1 MRMLAG
7 DPSLLIVDVR
17 EPVERA
23 EGSIPGSL
31 SYPLG
36 WFSLWSHSLDPAET
50 VVLVCRSGR
59 RSRYAA
65 DALAAKG
72 LGRVYNLLGGMQEWA
87 GPQQCEVPRPIC
99 GLHLRLMHG

>member
-1 MRMLAG
+1 MLAD

-17 EPVERA
+17 EPTERA

-36 WFSLWSHSLDPAET
+36 WFSLWSHCLDPTTT

-65 DALAAKG
+65 DALAAMG
-72 LGRVYNLLGGMQEWA
+72 LRRVYNLLGGMQEWP
-87 GPQQCEVPRPIC
+87 GPQVGEAPRPIC
-99 GLHLRLMHG
+99 GLHLRMMHG